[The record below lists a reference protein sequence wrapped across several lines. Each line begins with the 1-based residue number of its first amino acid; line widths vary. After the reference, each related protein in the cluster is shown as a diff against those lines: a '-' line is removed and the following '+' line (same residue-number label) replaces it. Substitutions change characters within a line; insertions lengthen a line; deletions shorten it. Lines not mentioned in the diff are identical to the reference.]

1 MKCGR
6 PFDRWLDRSTLK
18 RFLLDFYSGLGQAKP
33 PSADPGDFQSVAL
46 VITLLASRVQRRDA
60 GQSTHL

>member
-1 MKCGR
+1 MR
-6 PFDRWLDRSTLK
+6 
-18 RFLLDFYSGLGQAKP
+18 RFLLDFYSGLGHAKP

-60 GQSTHL
+60 GKSTYL